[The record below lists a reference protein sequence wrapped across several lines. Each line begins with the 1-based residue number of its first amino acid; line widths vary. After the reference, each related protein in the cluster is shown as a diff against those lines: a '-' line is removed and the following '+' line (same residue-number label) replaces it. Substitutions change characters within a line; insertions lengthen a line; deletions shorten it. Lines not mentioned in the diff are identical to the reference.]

1 MSQQRWYL
9 QEHSLTVMKEPYR
22 SVESQKSYCQITEIT
37 ANLRGDN
44 LSAAIEYISI
54 SQMIFLFIP
63 VIKSI

>member
-1 MSQQRWYL
+1 
-9 QEHSLTVMKEPYR
+9 MKEPHR
-22 SVESQKSYCQITEIT
+22 SVESQKSYCQITEIP

-54 SQMIFLFIP
+54 NQMIFLFIP